1 MSIFEVQKVMV
12 PEPSIAFENQLI
24 KNYMEKTSTNVWD
37 SCLQIIKDNIPNQ
50 SFKTWFEPI
59 KPLRLEGSILTIQ
72 VPSLFFY
79 EWLEEH
85 YVGLLRK
92 TIKKHLGEE
101 GRLEYNIVVEKSSAN
116 KPYTTNMPSSGNG
129 AEGKNQSIPMPV
141 ALNKDIKNPFVI
153 PGLKKLQV
161 DPQLNPNYTFDSFI
175 EGDCNRLARS
185 AGYAVAGKPGGTS
198 FNPLM
203 IYGGVGLGKTHL
215 AQAIGNEIKR
225 NIPDKLVIYVSCEKF
240 CQQFV
245 DSLKNNTINDFVNFY
260 QAMDVII
267 MDDVHNFAGKEKT
280 QDIFFHIFNHLHQA
294 GKQVILTS
302 DKPPKDLAGLEERL
316 LSRFK
321 WGLSADLQ
329 IPDLETRMAILKK
342 KMYQDGIELTGDV
355 IEYVAHNI
363 DNNVRELEGA
373 LVSLLAQATLN
384 RKEIDLNLAKQM
396 LKNFIKN
403 SSKEISME
411 YIQKLVCEYFEVP
424 VEMVKS
430 KTRKREIVQAR
441 QISMYLAKSHTKTS
455 LKSIGAF
462 FGGRDHSTVIYA
474 CQTVEDLIDTDKKFK
489 AYVADI
495 QKKLKMS

>member
-1 MSIFEVQKVMV
+1 
-12 PEPSIAFENQLI
+12 
-24 KNYMEKTSTNVWD
+24 MEKTCTQVWNN
-37 SCLQIIKDNIPNQ
+37 CLQIIKDNIPAQ

-59 KPLRLEGSILTIQ
+59 KALRLDGNVLTIQ

-92 TIKKHLGEE
+92 TVKKQLGEE
-101 GRLEYNIVVEKSSAN
+101 GRLEYNIVVEKSSN
-116 KPYTTNMPSSGNG
+116 NIPYTTNMPSNGNG
-129 AEGKNQSIPMPV
+129 AEGKNQSMPMPIS
-141 ALNKDIKNPFVI
+141 LNKDIKNPFVI

-161 DPQLNPNYTFDSFI
+161 DPQLNQNYTFENFI

-225 NIPDKLVIYVSCEKF
+225 TLTDKLVLYVSCEKF
-240 CQQFV
+240 TQQFV
-245 DSLKNNTINDFVNFY
+245 DALKNNNINDFVNFY
-260 QAMDVII
+260 QAMDVLI

-280 QDIFFHIFNHLHQA
+280 QDIFFHIFNHLHQS
-294 GKQVILTS
+294 GKQLIITS
-302 DKPPKDLAGLEERL
+302 DRAPKDLSGLEERL

-342 KMYQDGIELTGDV
+342 KMYSDGIELPGEV

-373 LVSLLAQATLN
+373 MVSLLAQSTLN
-384 RKEIDLNLAKQM
+384 KKEIDLNLAKSM

-424 VEMVKS
+424 IEMVKS

-441 QISMYLAKSHTKTS
+441 QISMYLAKLHTKTS

-474 CQTVEDLIDTDKKFK
+474 CQTVDDLIDTDKKFK
-489 AYVADI
+489 GYVADI

>member
-1 MSIFEVQKVMV
+1 
-12 PEPSIAFENQLI
+12 
-24 KNYMEKTSTNVWD
+24 MEKTSTSVWS
-37 SCLQIIKDNIPNQ
+37 SCLEIIKDNIPAQ

-59 KPLRLEGSILTIQ
+59 SALRLEGNVLTIQ

-92 TIKKHLGEE
+92 TVKKQLGEN
-101 GRLEYNIVVEKSSAN
+101 GRLEYNIVVEKSS
-116 KPYTTNMPSSGNG
+116 KSMPYTTNMPSNGNG
-129 AEGKNQSIPMPV
+129 AEGKKQSIPVPV

-161 DPQLNPNYTFDSFI
+161 DPQLNQQYTFDSFI

-185 AGYAVAGKPGGTS
+185 AGFAVASKPGGTS

-215 AQAIGNEIKR
+215 AQAIGNEVKR

-267 MDDVHNFAGKEKT
+267 MDDVHNFAGKDKT
-280 QDIFFHIFNHLHQA
+280 QDIFFHIFNHLHQS
-294 GKQVILTS
+294 GKQIILTS
-302 DKPPKDLAGLEERL
+302 DKAPKDLAGLEERL

-321 WGLSADLQ
+321 WGLSADMQ
-329 IPDLETRMAILKK
+329 VPDLETRMAILKK
-342 KMYQDGIELTGDV
+342 KMYADGIDLPNEV
-355 IEYVAHNI
+355 VEYVAHNI

-373 LVSLLAQATLN
+373 MVSLLAQATLN
-384 RKEIDLNLAKQM
+384 RKEIDISLAKSM

-403 SSKEISME
+403 VHKEISID

-441 QISMYLAKSHTKTS
+441 QISMYLAKNHTKTS

-489 AYVADI
+489 AYVQDI
-495 QKKLKMS
+495 QKKLKIN

>member
-1 MSIFEVQKVMV
+1 
-12 PEPSIAFENQLI
+12 
-24 KNYMEKTSTNVWD
+24 MEKTSTHVWN
-37 SCLQIIKDNIPNQ
+37 SCLQIIKDNIPAQ

-59 KPLRLEGSILTIQ
+59 KALRLEGNVLTIQ

-92 TIKKHLGEE
+92 TVKKQLGED
-101 GRLEYNIVVEKSSAN
+101 GRLEYNIVVEKSSTSI
-116 KPYTTNMPSSGNG
+116 PYTTNMPSNGNG
-129 AEGKNQSIPMPV
+129 AEGKNQSMPMPIS
-141 ALNKDIKNPFVI
+141 LNKDIKNPFVI

-161 DPQLNPNYTFDSFI
+161 DPQLNQNYTFENFI

-215 AQAIGNEIKR
+215 VQAIGNEIKR
-225 NIPDKLVIYVSCEKF
+225 TLTDKLVLYVSCEKF
-240 CQQFV
+240 TQQFV
-245 DSLKNNTINDFVNFY
+245 DALKNNNINDFVNFY
-260 QAMDVII
+260 QAMDVLI

-280 QDIFFHIFNHLHQA
+280 QDIFFHIFNHLHQS
-294 GKQVILTS
+294 GKQLIITS
-302 DKPPKDLAGLEERL
+302 DKAPKDLSGLEERL

-329 IPDLETRMAILKK
+329 IPDLETRMAILNK
-342 KMYQDGIELTGDV
+342 KMYFDGIELPSEV

-363 DNNVRELEGA
+363 DNNFRELEGA
-373 LVSLLAQATLN
+373 MVSLLAQSTLN
-384 RKEIDLNLAKQM
+384 KKEIDLNLAKSM

-424 VEMVKS
+424 IEMVKS

-441 QISMYLAKSHTKTS
+441 QISMYLAKLHTKTS

-474 CQTVEDLIDTDKKFK
+474 CQTVDDLIDTDKKFK
-489 AYVADI
+489 GYVADI

>member
-1 MSIFEVQKVMV
+1 
-12 PEPSIAFENQLI
+12 
-24 KNYMEKTSTNVWD
+24 MEKTSTHVWNN
-37 SCLQIIKDNIPNQ
+37 CLQIIKDNIPAQ

-59 KPLRLEGSILTIQ
+59 KALRLEGNILTIQ

-92 TIKKHLGEE
+92 TVKKQLGEE
-101 GRLEYNIVVEKSSAN
+101 GRLEYNIVVEKSSTSI
-116 KPYTTNMPSSGNG
+116 PYTTNMPSNGNG
-129 AEGKNQSIPMPV
+129 AEGKNQSMPMPIS
-141 ALNKDIKNPFVI
+141 LNKDIKNPFII

-161 DPQLNPNYTFDSFI
+161 DPQLNQNYTFENFI

-203 IYGGVGLGKTHL
+203 IYGAVGLGKTHL

-225 NIPDKLVIYVSCEKF
+225 TLPDKLVLYVSCEKF
-240 CQQFV
+240 TQQFV
-245 DSLKNNTINDFVNFY
+245 DALKNNNINDFVNFY
-260 QAMDVII
+260 QAMDVLI

-280 QDIFFHIFNHLHQA
+280 QDIFFHIFNHLHQS
-294 GKQVILTS
+294 GKQLIITS
-302 DKPPKDLAGLEERL
+302 DKAPKDLSGLEERL

-329 IPDLETRMAILKK
+329 IPDLETRMAILNK
-342 KMYQDGIELTGDV
+342 KMYSDGIELPAEV

-373 LVSLLAQATLN
+373 MVSLLAQSTLN
-384 RKEIDLNLAKQM
+384 KKEIDLNLAKSM

-411 YIQKLVCEYFEVP
+411 YIQSLVCEYFEVP
-424 VEMVKS
+424 IDMVKS

-441 QISMYLAKSHTKTS
+441 QISMYLAKLHTKTS

-474 CQTVEDLIDTDKKFK
+474 CQTVDDLIDTDKKFK

>member
-1 MSIFEVQKVMV
+1 
-12 PEPSIAFENQLI
+12 
-24 KNYMEKTSTNVWD
+24 MEKTSSHVWNN
-37 SCLQIIKDNIPNQ
+37 CLQIIKDNIPAQ

-59 KPLRLEGSILTIQ
+59 KALRLEGNVLTIQ

-92 TIKKHLGEE
+92 TVKKQLGED
-101 GRLEYNIVVEKSSAN
+101 GRLEYNIVVEKSSTSI
-116 KPYTTNMPSSGNG
+116 PYTTNMPSNGNG
-129 AEGKNQSIPMPV
+129 AEGKNQSMPMPIS
-141 ALNKDIKNPFVI
+141 LNKDIKNPFVI

-161 DPQLNPNYTFDSFI
+161 DPQLNQHYTFENFI

-215 AQAIGNEIKR
+215 VQAIGNEIKR
-225 NIPDKLVIYVSCEKF
+225 TLTDKLVLYVSCEKF
-240 CQQFV
+240 TQQFV
-245 DSLKNNTINDFVNFY
+245 DALKNNNINDFVNFY
-260 QAMDVII
+260 QAMDVLI

-280 QDIFFHIFNHLHQA
+280 QDIFFHIFNHLHQS
-294 GKQVILTS
+294 GKQLIITS
-302 DKPPKDLAGLEERL
+302 DKPPKDLSGLEERL

-329 IPDLETRMAILKK
+329 IPDLETRMAILNK
-342 KMYQDGIELTGDV
+342 KMYFDGIELPSEV

-373 LVSLLAQATLN
+373 MVSLLAQSTLN
-384 RKEIDLNLAKQM
+384 KKEIDLNLAKSM

-424 VEMVKS
+424 IEMVKS

-441 QISMYLAKSHTKTS
+441 QISMYLSKLHTKTS

-474 CQTVEDLIDTDKKFK
+474 CQTVDDLIDTDKKFK
-489 AYVADI
+489 GYVADI

>member
-1 MSIFEVQKVMV
+1 M
-12 PEPSIAFENQLI
+12 
-24 KNYMEKTSTNVWD
+24 
-37 SCLQIIKDNIPNQ
+37 
-50 SFKTWFEPI
+50 
-59 KPLRLEGSILTIQ
+59 TIQ

-92 TIKKHLGEE
+92 TVKKQLGEG
-101 GRLEYNIVVEKSSAN
+101 GRLEYNIVVEKSSTSI
-116 KPYTTNMPSSGNG
+116 PYTTNMPSNGNG
-129 AEGKNQSIPMPV
+129 AEGKRQSIPMPIS
-141 ALNKDIKNPFVI
+141 LNKDIKNPFVI

-161 DPQLNPNYTFDSFI
+161 DPQLNQNYTFENFI

-203 IYGGVGLGKTHL
+203 VYGGVGLGKTHL
-215 AQAIGNEIKR
+215 VQAIGNEIKR
-225 NIPDKLVIYVSCEKF
+225 TLTDKLVLYVSCEKF
-240 CQQFV
+240 TQQFV
-245 DSLKNNTINDFVNFY
+245 DALKNNNINDFVNFY
-260 QAMDVII
+260 QAMDVLI

-280 QDIFFHIFNHLHQA
+280 QDIFFHIFNHLHQS
-294 GKQVILTS
+294 GKQLIITS
-302 DKPPKDLAGLEERL
+302 DKSPKDLSGLEERL

-329 IPDLETRMAILKK
+329 VPDLETRMAILKK
-342 KMYQDGIELTGDV
+342 KMYSDGIELPGEV

-373 LVSLLAQATLN
+373 MVSLLAQSTLN
-384 RKEIDLNLAKQM
+384 KKEIDLNLAKSM

-441 QISMYLAKSHTKTS
+441 QISMYLAKIHTKTS

-474 CQTVEDLIDTDKKFK
+474 CQTVDDLIDTDKKFK
-489 AYVADI
+489 GYVADI

>member
-1 MSIFEVQKVMV
+1 
-12 PEPSIAFENQLI
+12 
-24 KNYMEKTSTNVWD
+24 MERTCTNVWTN
-37 SCLQIIKDNIPNQ
+37 CLQIIKDNIPAQ

-59 KPLRLEGSILTIQ
+59 KALRLEGNVLTIQ

-92 TIKKHLGEE
+92 TVKKQLGEE
-101 GRLEYNIVVEKSSAN
+101 GRLEYNIVVEKSSNN
-116 KPYTTNMPSSGNG
+116 KPYTQNMPSNGNG
-129 AEGKNQSIPMPV
+129 SDAKSQSMPMPV
-141 ALNKDIKNPFVI
+141 SLNKDIKNPFVI

-161 DPQLNPNYTFDSFI
+161 DPQLNPNYSFENFI

-185 AGYAVAGKPGGTS
+185 AGFAVAGKPGGTS

-225 NIPDKLVIYVSCEKF
+225 SMPDKLVIYVSCEKF

-280 QDIFFHIFNHLHQA
+280 QDIFFHIFNHLHQS
-294 GKQVILTS
+294 GKQLIITS
-302 DKPPKDLAGLEERL
+302 DKAPKDLSGLEERL

-329 IPDLETRMAILKK
+329 VPDLETRMAILKK
-342 KMYQDGIELTGDV
+342 KMYTDGIELPGEV

-373 LVSLLAQATLN
+373 MVSLLAQSTLN
-384 RKEIDLNLAKQM
+384 RKEIDLGLAKSM
-396 LKNFIKN
+396 LKNFIQN

-424 VEMVKS
+424 VDMVKS

-455 LKSIGAF
+455 LKSIGQF

-489 AYVADI
+489 GYVADI

>member
-1 MSIFEVQKVMV
+1 
-12 PEPSIAFENQLI
+12 
-24 KNYMEKTSTNVWD
+24 MEKTSTQVWD
-37 SCLQIIKDNIPNQ
+37 SCLQIIKDNIPAQ

-59 KPLRLEGSILTIQ
+59 KALRLEGNVLTIQ

-92 TIKKHLGEE
+92 TVKKQLGEE
-101 GRLEYNIVVEKSSAN
+101 GRLEYNIVVEKSSTTI
-116 KPYTTNMPSSGNG
+116 PFTTNMPSNGNG
-129 AEGKNQSIPMPV
+129 AEGKNQSMPMPV

-161 DPQLNPNYTFDSFI
+161 DPQLNANYTFENFV

-185 AGYAVAGKPGGTS
+185 AGYAVAAKPGGTS

-225 NIPDKLVIYVSCEKF
+225 SMPDKLVLYDSCEKF
-240 CQQFV
+240 TQQFV
-245 DSLKNNTINDFVNFY
+245 DALKNNNINDFVNFY
-260 QAMDVII
+260 QAMDVLI

-280 QDIFFHIFNHLHQA
+280 QDIFFHIFNHLHQS
-294 GKQVILTS
+294 GKQLIVTS
-302 DKPPKDLAGLEERL
+302 DKAPKDLAGLEERL

-329 IPDLETRMAILKK
+329 VPDLETRMAILKK
-342 KMYQDGIELTGDV
+342 KMYADGIDLPGEV

-373 LVSLLAQATLN
+373 MVSLLAQSTLN
-384 RKEIDLNLAKQM
+384 RKEIDLNLAKSM

-403 SSKEISME
+403 ASKEISMD

-424 VEMVKS
+424 IEMVKS
-430 KTRKREIVQAR
+430 QTRKREIVQAR
-441 QISMYLAKSHTKTS
+441 QISMYLSKSHTKTS

-489 AYVADI
+489 GYVADI

>member
-1 MSIFEVQKVMV
+1 
-12 PEPSIAFENQLI
+12 
-24 KNYMEKTSTNVWD
+24 MEITCTQVWNN
-37 SCLQIIKDNIPNQ
+37 CLQIIKDNIPAQ

-59 KPLRLEGSILTIQ
+59 KALRLEGNVLTIQ

-92 TIKKHLGEE
+92 TVKKQLGEE
-101 GRLEYNIVVEKSSAN
+101 GRLEYNIVVEKSSN
-116 KPYTTNMPSSGNG
+116 SIPYTTNMPSNGNG
-129 AEGKNQSIPMPV
+129 AEGKNQSMPMPIS
-141 ALNKDIKNPFVI
+141 LNKDIKNPFVI

-161 DPQLNPNYTFDSFI
+161 DPQLNQNYTFENFI

-225 NIPDKLVIYVSCEKF
+225 TLTDKLVLYVSCEKF
-240 CQQFV
+240 TQQFV
-245 DSLKNNTINDFVNFY
+245 DALKNNNINDFVNFY
-260 QAMDVII
+260 QAMDVLI

-280 QDIFFHIFNHLHQA
+280 QDIFFHIFNHLHQS
-294 GKQVILTS
+294 GKQLIITS
-302 DKPPKDLAGLEERL
+302 DKPPKDLSGLEERL

-342 KMYQDGIELTGDV
+342 KMYSDGIELPGEV

-373 LVSLLAQATLN
+373 MVSLLAQSTLN
-384 RKEIDLNLAKQM
+384 KKEIDLNLAKSM

-424 VEMVKS
+424 IEMVKS

-441 QISMYLAKSHTKTS
+441 QISMYLAKLHTKTS

-474 CQTVEDLIDTDKKFK
+474 CQTVDDLIDTDKKFK
-489 AYVADI
+489 GYVADI

>member
-1 MSIFEVQKVMV
+1 
-12 PEPSIAFENQLI
+12 
-24 KNYMEKTSTNVWD
+24 MEKTSTHVWNN
-37 SCLQIIKDNIPNQ
+37 CLLIIKDNIPAQ

-59 KPLRLEGSILTIQ
+59 KALRLEGNVLTIQ

-92 TIKKHLGEE
+92 TVKKQLGEE

-116 KPYTTNMPSSGNG
+116 IPYTTNMPSNGNG
-129 AEGKNQSIPMPV
+129 AEGKNQSMPMPIS
-141 ALNKDIKNPFVI
+141 LNKDIKNPFVI

-161 DPQLNPNYTFDSFI
+161 DPQLNQNYTFENFI

-225 NIPDKLVIYVSCEKF
+225 SLSDKLVLYVSCEKF
-240 CQQFV
+240 TQQFV
-245 DSLKNNTINDFVNFY
+245 DALKNNNINDFVNFY
-260 QAMDVII
+260 QAMDVLI

-280 QDIFFHIFNHLHQA
+280 QDIFFHLFNHLHQS
-294 GKQVILTS
+294 GKQLIITS
-302 DKPPKDLAGLEERL
+302 DKAPKDLSGLEERL

-329 IPDLETRMAILKK
+329 IPDLETRMAILNK
-342 KMYQDGIELTGDV
+342 KMYSDGIELPSEV

-373 LVSLLAQATLN
+373 MVSLLAQSTLN
-384 RKEIDLNLAKQM
+384 KKEIDLNLAKSM

-403 SSKEISME
+403 SNKEISME

-424 VEMVKS
+424 IEMVKS

-441 QISMYLAKSHTKTS
+441 QISMYLAKLHTKTS

-474 CQTVEDLIDTDKKFK
+474 CQTVDDLIDTDKKFK
-489 AYVADI
+489 GYVADI

>member
-1 MSIFEVQKVMV
+1 
-12 PEPSIAFENQLI
+12 
-24 KNYMEKTSTNVWD
+24 MEKTCASVWD
-37 SCLQIIKDNIPNQ
+37 SCLQIIKDNIPTQ

-59 KPLRLEGSILTIQ
+59 LPLRLEGSILTIQ

-92 TIKKHLGEE
+92 TIKNQLGES
-101 GRLEYNIVVEKSSAN
+101 GRLEYNIVVEKSSSK
-116 KPYTTNMPSSGNG
+116 KPYTTNIPSSGNG

-141 ALNKDIKNPFVI
+141 TLNKDIKNPFVI

-161 DPQLNPNYTFDSFI
+161 DPQLNPNYTFENFV

-185 AGYAVAGKPGGTS
+185 AGYAVAAKPGGTS
-198 FNPLM
+198 FNPLL

-225 NIPDKLVIYVSCEKF
+225 DMPDKLVIYVSCEKF

-267 MDDVHNFAGKEKT
+267 MDDVHNFAGKDKT
-280 QDIFFHIFNHLHQA
+280 QDIFFHIFNHLHQS
-294 GKQVILTS
+294 GKQLIITS
-302 DKPPKDLAGLEERL
+302 DKAPKDLAGLEERL

-321 WGLSADLQ
+321 WGLSADLSV
-329 IPDLETRMAILKK
+329 PDIETRMAILKK
-342 KMYQDGIELTGDV
+342 KMYQDGIELPYDV

-373 LVSLLAQATLN
+373 MVSLLAQSTLN
-384 RKEIDLNLAKQM
+384 KKEIDISLAKQM

-403 SSKEISME
+403 TSKEISME

-489 AYVADI
+489 AYVHDI

>member
-1 MSIFEVQKVMV
+1 
-12 PEPSIAFENQLI
+12 
-24 KNYMEKTSTNVWD
+24 MEKTSANVWEN
-37 SCLQIIKDNIPNQ
+37 CLQIIKDNIPSQ
-50 SFKTWFEPI
+50 SYKTWFEPI
-59 KPLRLEGSILTIQ
+59 TALRLEDSILTIQ

-92 TIKKHLGEE
+92 TIKKYLGEN
-101 GRLEYNIVVEKSSAN
+101 GRLEYNIVVEKSSSRI
-116 KPYTTNMPSSGNG
+116 PYTTNMPSSGNG
-129 AEGKNQSIPMPV
+129 AEGKKQSIPMPI
-141 ALNKDIKNPFVI
+141 ALNKDIKNPFII

-161 DPQLNPNYTFDSFI
+161 DPQLNPNYTFDNFV

-185 AGYAVAGKPGGTS
+185 AGFAVAAKPGGTS

-203 IYGGVGLGKTHL
+203 IYGANGLGKTHL
-215 AQAIGNEIKR
+215 VQSIGNEIKK
-225 NIPDKLVIYVSCEKF
+225 NMPDKLVIYVSSEKF
-240 CQQFV
+240 CAQFV
-245 DSLKNNTINDFVNFY
+245 DSFKNQTINDFVNFY

-267 MDDVHNFAGKEKT
+267 MDDVHNLAGKTKT
-280 QDIFFHIFNHLHQA
+280 QDILFHIFNHLHQS
-294 GKQVILTS
+294 GKQLIITS
-302 DKPPKDLAGLEERL
+302 DKAPKDLAGLEERI

-321 WGLSADLQ
+321 WGLSTDLTL
-329 IPDLETRMAILKK
+329 PDVETRMAILQK
-342 KMYQDGIELTGDV
+342 KMYQDGIELPIEV
-355 IEYVAHNI
+355 VEYVAINI

-373 LVSLLAQATLN
+373 MVSLLAHSTLN
-384 RKEIDLNLAKQM
+384 NKEIDLNLAKQM

-403 SSKEISME
+403 TNKEISLE

-441 QISMYLAKSHTKTS
+441 QISMYLAKGHTKTS

-489 AYVADI
+489 SYVTDI

>member
-1 MSIFEVQKVMV
+1 
-12 PEPSIAFENQLI
+12 
-24 KNYMEKTSTNVWD
+24 MEKTSTSVWN
-37 SCLQIIKDNIPNQ
+37 SCLEIIKDNIPAQ

-59 KPLRLEGSILTIQ
+59 SALRLEGNVLTIQ

-92 TIKKHLGEE
+92 TVKKQLGEN
-101 GRLEYNIVVEKSSAN
+101 GRLEYNIVVEKSSN
-116 KPYTTNMPSSGNG
+116 KNIPYTTNMPSNGNG
-129 AEGKNQSIPMPV
+129 AEGKKQSIPVPV

-161 DPQLNPNYTFDSFI
+161 DPQLNQNYTFDNFI

-185 AGYAVAGKPGGTS
+185 AGFAVASKPGGTS

-215 AQAIGNEIKR
+215 AQAIGNEVKR
-225 NIPDKLVIYVSCEKF
+225 HMPDKLVIYVSCEKF

-245 DSLKNNTINDFVNFY
+245 DSLKNTTINDFVNFY

-267 MDDVHNFAGKEKT
+267 MDDVHNFAGKDKT
-280 QDIFFHIFNHLHQA
+280 QDIFFHIFNHLHQS
-294 GKQVILTS
+294 GKQIILTS
-302 DKPPKDLAGLEERL
+302 DKAPKDLAGLEERL

-321 WGLSADLQ
+321 WGLSADMQ
-329 IPDLETRMAILKK
+329 VPDLETRMAILKK
-342 KMYQDGIELTGDV
+342 KMYADGIELPYEV
-355 IEYVAHNI
+355 VEYVANNI

-373 LVSLLAQATLN
+373 MVSLLAQATLN
-384 RKEIDLNLAKQM
+384 KKEIDLNLAKSM

-403 SSKEISME
+403 SHKEISID

-441 QISMYLAKSHTKTS
+441 QISMYLAKNHTKTS
-455 LKSIGAF
+455 LKSIGAY

-489 AYVADI
+489 AYVQDI

>member
-1 MSIFEVQKVMV
+1 
-12 PEPSIAFENQLI
+12 
-24 KNYMEKTSTNVWD
+24 MEKTSTHVWNN
-37 SCLQIIKDNIPNQ
+37 CLQIIKDNIPAQ

-59 KPLRLEGSILTIQ
+59 KALRLEGNVLTIQ

-92 TIKKHLGEE
+92 TVKKQLGEE
-101 GRLEYNIVVEKSSAN
+101 GRLEYNIVVEKSSN
-116 KPYTTNMPSSGNG
+116 NIPYTTNMPSNGNG
-129 AEGKNQSIPMPV
+129 AEGKNQSMPMPIS
-141 ALNKDIKNPFVI
+141 LNKDIKNPFVI

-161 DPQLNPNYTFDSFI
+161 DPQLNQNYTFENFI

-225 NIPDKLVIYVSCEKF
+225 TLTDKLVLYVSCEKF
-240 CQQFV
+240 TQQFV
-245 DSLKNNTINDFVNFY
+245 DALKNNNINDFVNFY
-260 QAMDVII
+260 QAMDVLI

-280 QDIFFHIFNHLHQA
+280 QDIFFHIFNHLHQS
-294 GKQVILTS
+294 GKQLIITS
-302 DKPPKDLAGLEERL
+302 DKAPKDLSGLEERL

-342 KMYQDGIELTGDV
+342 KMYSDGIELPSEV

-373 LVSLLAQATLN
+373 MVSLLAQSTLN
-384 RKEIDLNLAKQM
+384 KKEIDLGLAKSM

-441 QISMYLAKSHTKTS
+441 QISMYLAKLHTKTS

-474 CQTVEDLIDTDKKFK
+474 CQTVDDLIDTDKKFK
-489 AYVADI
+489 GYVADI

>member
-1 MSIFEVQKVMV
+1 
-12 PEPSIAFENQLI
+12 
-24 KNYMEKTSTNVWD
+24 MEKTCTNVWEN
-37 SCLQIIKDNIPNQ
+37 CLQIIKDNIPTQ

-59 KPLRLEGSILTIQ
+59 IPLRLEESILTIQ

-92 TIKKHLGEE
+92 TIKKQLGDTA
-101 GRLEYNIVVEKSSAN
+101 RLEYNIVVEKSSSQ
-116 KPYTTNMPSSGNG
+116 KPYTTNLPSSGNG

-161 DPQLNPNYTFDSFI
+161 DPQLNPNYTFENFI

-185 AGYAVAGKPGGTS
+185 AGYAVAAKPGGTS
-198 FNPLM
+198 FNPLL

-215 AQAIGNEIKR
+215 AQAIGNEVKR
-225 NIPDKLVIYVSCEKF
+225 NMPDKLVIYVSCEKF

-260 QAMDVII
+260 QAMDIII

-280 QDIFFHIFNHLHQA
+280 QDIFFHIFNHLHQS
-294 GKQVILTS
+294 GKQLIITS

-321 WGLSADLQ
+321 WGLSADLSV
-329 IPDLETRMAILKK
+329 PDIETRMAILKK
-342 KMYQDGIELTGDV
+342 KMYQDGIELPNDV
-355 IEYVAHNI
+355 IEYVANNI

-373 LVSLLAQATLN
+373 MVSLLAQSTLN
-384 RKEIDLNLAKQM
+384 KKEIDLALAKQM

-403 SSKEISME
+403 TSKEISME
-411 YIQKLVCEYFEVP
+411 YIQKLVCEYLEVP

-489 AYVADI
+489 AYVNDI

>member
-1 MSIFEVQKVMV
+1 
-12 PEPSIAFENQLI
+12 
-24 KNYMEKTSTNVWD
+24 MEKTSAGVWNN
-37 SCLQIIKDNIPNQ
+37 CLQIIKDNIPAQ

-59 KPLRLEGSILTIQ
+59 KALRLEDNVLTIQ

-92 TIKKHLGEE
+92 TVKKQLGDE
-101 GRLEYNIVVEKSSAN
+101 GRLEYNIVVEKSSNN
-116 KPYTTNMPSSGNG
+116 KPYTTNMPSNGNG

-141 ALNKDIKNPFVI
+141 SLNKDIKNPFII

-161 DPQLNPNYTFDSFI
+161 DPQLNPNYSFDNFV

-185 AGYAVAGKPGGTS
+185 AGFAVSGKPGGTS

-215 AQAIGNEIKR
+215 AQAIGNEIKQTL
-225 NIPDKLVIYVSCEKF
+225 PDKLVIYVSCEKF

-280 QDIFFHIFNHLHQA
+280 QDIFFHIFNHLHQS
-294 GKQVILTS
+294 GKQIILTS
-302 DKPPKDLAGLEERL
+302 DKPPKDLAGVEERL

-329 IPDLETRMAILKK
+329 VPDLETRMAILKK
-342 KMYQDGIELTGDV
+342 KMYTDGIELPGEV

-373 LVSLLAQATLN
+373 MVSLLAQSTLN
-384 RKEIDLNLAKQM
+384 RKEIDLGLAKSM

-403 SSKEISME
+403 SSREISME

-489 AYVADI
+489 TYVLDI

>member
-1 MSIFEVQKVMV
+1 
-12 PEPSIAFENQLI
+12 
-24 KNYMEKTSTNVWD
+24 MEKTCTNVW
-37 SCLQIIKDNIPNQ
+37 SKCLQIIKDNIPAQ
-50 SFKTWFEPI
+50 SYKTWFEPI
-59 KPLRLEGSILTIQ
+59 KALRLDGNVLTIQ

-92 TIKKHLGEE
+92 TVKKELGEE
-101 GRLEYNIVVEKSSAN
+101 GRLEYNIVVEKSSTS
-116 KPYTTNMPSSGNG
+116 KPYTTNMPSNGNG
-129 AEGKNQSIPMPV
+129 SDAKKQSMPVPV

-161 DPQLNPNYTFDSFI
+161 DPQLNHNYSFENFI

-185 AGYAVAGKPGGTS
+185 AGFAVAGKPGGTS

-203 IYGGVGLGKTHL
+203 LYGGVGLGKTHL

-225 NIPDKLVIYVSCEKF
+225 SHPDKLVIYVSCEKF

-245 DSLKNNTINDFVNFY
+245 DSLKNNSINDFVNFY
-260 QAMDVII
+260 QAMDVLI
-267 MDDVHNFAGKEKT
+267 MDDVYNFAGKEKT
-280 QDIFFHIFNHLHQA
+280 QDIFFHIFNHLHQS

-302 DKPPKDLAGLEERL
+302 DKAPKDLAGLEERL

-329 IPDLETRMAILKK
+329 APDLETRMAILKM
-342 KMYQDGIELTGDV
+342 KMYMDGIELPTDV

-373 LVSLLAQATLN
+373 MVSLLAQSTLN
-384 RKEIDLNLAKQM
+384 KKDIDLALAKSM

-403 SSKEISME
+403 TSKEISME

-441 QISMYLAKSHTKTS
+441 QISMYLSKSHTKTS

-489 AYVADI
+489 AYVQDI

>member
-1 MSIFEVQKVMV
+1 
-12 PEPSIAFENQLI
+12 
-24 KNYMEKTSTNVWD
+24 MEKTCTSVWEN
-37 SCLQIIKDNIPNQ
+37 CLQIIKDNIPTQ

-59 KPLRLEGSILTIQ
+59 IPLRLEASVLTIQ

-92 TIKKHLGEE
+92 TIKKQLGDS
-101 GRLEYNIVVEKSSAN
+101 GRLEYNIVVEKSSSK
-116 KPYTTNMPSSGNG
+116 KPYTTNLPSSGNG
-129 AEGKNQSIPMPV
+129 AEGKSQSIPMPV

-161 DPQLNPNYTFDSFI
+161 DPQLNPNYTFENFI

-185 AGYAVAGKPGGTS
+185 AGYAVAAKPGGTS

-215 AQAIGNEIKR
+215 AQAIGNEVKR
-225 NIPDKLVIYVSCEKF
+225 NMPDKLVIYVSCEKF

-260 QAMDVII
+260 QAMDIII
-267 MDDVHNFAGKEKT
+267 MDDVHNFAGKDKT
-280 QDIFFHIFNHLHQA
+280 QDIFFHIFNHLHQS
-294 GKQVILTS
+294 GKQLIITS

-321 WGLSADLQ
+321 WGLSADLSV
-329 IPDLETRMAILKK
+329 PDIETRMAILKK
-342 KMYQDGIELTGDV
+342 KMYQDGIELPNDV
-355 IEYVAHNI
+355 IEYVANNI

-373 LVSLLAQATLN
+373 MVSLLAQSTLN
-384 RKEIDLNLAKQM
+384 KKEIDLALAKQM

-403 SSKEISME
+403 TSKEISME

-489 AYVADI
+489 AYVQDI

>member
-1 MSIFEVQKVMV
+1 
-12 PEPSIAFENQLI
+12 
-24 KNYMEKTSTNVWD
+24 MEKTSTHVWN
-37 SCLQIIKDNIPNQ
+37 SCLQIIKDNIPAQ

-59 KPLRLEGSILTIQ
+59 KALRLEGNVLTIQ

-92 TIKKHLGEE
+92 TVKKQLGED
-101 GRLEYNIVVEKSSAN
+101 GRLEYNIVVEKSSTSI
-116 KPYTTNMPSSGNG
+116 PYTTNMPSNGNG
-129 AEGKNQSIPMPV
+129 AEGKNQSVPMPIS
-141 ALNKDIKNPFVI
+141 LNKDIKNPFVI

-161 DPQLNPNYTFDSFI
+161 DPQLNQNYTFENFI

-215 AQAIGNEIKR
+215 VQAIGNEIKR
-225 NIPDKLVIYVSCEKF
+225 TLTDKLVLYVSCEKF
-240 CQQFV
+240 TQQFV
-245 DSLKNNTINDFVNFY
+245 DALKNNNINDFVNFY
-260 QAMDVII
+260 QAMDVLI

-280 QDIFFHIFNHLHQA
+280 QDIFFHIFNHLHQS
-294 GKQVILTS
+294 GKQLIITS
-302 DKPPKDLAGLEERL
+302 DKAPKDLSGLEERL

-329 IPDLETRMAILKK
+329 IPDLETRMAILNK
-342 KMYQDGIELTGDV
+342 KMYFDGIELPSEV

-373 LVSLLAQATLN
+373 MVSLLAQSTLN
-384 RKEIDLNLAKQM
+384 KKEIDLNLAKSM

-424 VEMVKS
+424 IEMVKS

-441 QISMYLAKSHTKTS
+441 QISMYLAKLHTKTS

-474 CQTVEDLIDTDKKFK
+474 CQTVDDLIDTDKKFK
-489 AYVADI
+489 GYVADI

>member
-1 MSIFEVQKVMV
+1 
-12 PEPSIAFENQLI
+12 
-24 KNYMEKTSTNVWD
+24 MEKTGINVWND
-37 SCLQIIKDNIPNQ
+37 CLQIIKDNIPAQ

-59 KPLRLEGSILTIQ
+59 KALRLEGNILTIQ

-92 TIKKHLGEE
+92 TVKKQLGED
-101 GRLEYNIVVEKSSAN
+101 GRLEYNIVVEKSSN
-116 KPYTTNMPSSGNG
+116 SKPFTTNMPSNGNG
-129 AEGKNQSIPMPV
+129 AEGKNQSMPMPV
-141 ALNKDIKNPFVI
+141 SLNKDIKNPFVI

-161 DPQLNPNYTFDSFI
+161 DPQLNPNYSFENFI

-215 AQAIGNEIKR
+215 AQAIGNEVKR
-225 NIPDKLVIYVSCEKF
+225 TIPDKLVLYVSCEKF
-240 CQQFV
+240 TQQFV
-245 DSLKNNTINDFVNFY
+245 DALKNNNINDFVNFY
-260 QAMDVII
+260 QAMDILI

-280 QDIFFHIFNHLHQA
+280 QDIFFHIFNHLHQS
-294 GKQVILTS
+294 GKQLIITS
-302 DKPPKDLAGLEERL
+302 DKPPKDLSGLEERL

-329 IPDLETRMAILKK
+329 VPDLETRMAILKK
-342 KMYQDGIELTGDV
+342 KMYTDGIELPGEV

-373 LVSLLAQATLN
+373 MVSLLAQSTLN
-384 RKEIDLNLAKQM
+384 KKEIDLNLAKSM

-424 VEMVKS
+424 IEMVKS

-441 QISMYLAKSHTKTS
+441 QISMYLSKSHTKTS

>member
-1 MSIFEVQKVMV
+1 
-12 PEPSIAFENQLI
+12 
-24 KNYMEKTSTNVWD
+24 MEKTCTHVWNN
-37 SCLQIIKDNIPNQ
+37 CLQIIKDNIPAQ

-59 KPLRLEGSILTIQ
+59 KALRLEGNVLTIQ

-92 TIKKHLGEE
+92 TVKKQLGEE
-101 GRLEYNIVVEKSSAN
+101 GRLEYNIVVEKSSTSI
-116 KPYTTNMPSSGNG
+116 PYTTNMPSNGNG
-129 AEGKNQSIPMPV
+129 AEGKNQSMPMPIS
-141 ALNKDIKNPFVI
+141 LNKDIRNPFVI

-161 DPQLNPNYTFDSFI
+161 DPQLNQNYTFENFI

-185 AGYAVAGKPGGTS
+185 AGFAVAGKPGGTS

-225 NIPDKLVIYVSCEKF
+225 TLTDKLVLYVSCEKF
-240 CQQFV
+240 TQQFV
-245 DSLKNNTINDFVNFY
+245 DALKNNNINDFVNFY
-260 QAMDVII
+260 QAMDVLI

-280 QDIFFHIFNHLHQA
+280 QDIFFHIFNHLHQS
-294 GKQVILTS
+294 GKQLIITS
-302 DKPPKDLAGLEERL
+302 DKAPKDLSGLEERL

-329 IPDLETRMAILKK
+329 IPDLETRMAILNK
-342 KMYQDGIELTGDV
+342 KMYSDGIELPSEV

-373 LVSLLAQATLN
+373 MVSLLAQSTLN
-384 RKEIDLNLAKQM
+384 KKEIDLNLAKSM

-424 VEMVKS
+424 IEMVKS

-441 QISMYLAKSHTKTS
+441 QISMYLAKLHTKTS

-474 CQTVEDLIDTDKKFK
+474 CQTVDDLIDTDKKFK
-489 AYVADI
+489 GYVADI